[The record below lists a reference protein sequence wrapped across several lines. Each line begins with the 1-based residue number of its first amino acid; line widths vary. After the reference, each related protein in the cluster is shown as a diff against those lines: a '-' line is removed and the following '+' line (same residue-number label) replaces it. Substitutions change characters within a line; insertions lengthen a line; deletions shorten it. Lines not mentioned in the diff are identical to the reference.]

1 MAYTETSSRDQ
12 LKKTFTA
19 FLDYC
24 QNGFEDEVT
33 QSADNGAMPFYPLGI
48 DSEQREALEAMGEE
62 IIRQM
67 PDDLIDRVMTQSG
80 ATSFIAKLYPKDRE
94 PYIIH
99 NERNAGYIIHCVS
112 FSAMASTGKTAEE
125 PKTFADF
132 CSRVPAALRM
142 EFPFYNW
149 DAEPKPEPQP
159 KPTKKAKSKILP
171 TLPEIKPPN
180 AIMPHTLVAT
190 SLTLPE
196 VWGGGW
202 QQMSLPGFGLRDL
215 KDKKTTTYFS
225 LEWNSETDVTFSRKQ
240 TPYDGSVLNAAYAF
254 YDSGNH
260 IFTARQL
267 CAQMKA
273 LESDSSGIDE
283 ASIKKITDSIEKE
296 RRTMAKIDS
305 TDAFTKRGITDYTA
319 KIEDYLLPLR
329 KIYVEGKGKRAGE
342 RMEAYQFR
350 GEPPILAHARALK
363 QISTIPMDFLK
374 IEGMSITD
382 DVVVLRDYLISRVD
396 GARHKRLNR
405 KILYS
410 TIYEQLEIEEPSI
423 YSYLDTVNEETG
435 ETVTAEEA
443 YKKDLDRYR
452 HDTKRIRDKVKK
464 IMNYWVQVDFIGGF
478 TETKKSRTF
487 EAVTISFEK
496 KKKNKEDEEE
506 QKAT

>member
-1 MAYTETSSRDQ
+1 MAYTETKSRDQ

-19 FLDYC
+19 FLDHC
-24 QNGFEDEVT
+24 QSGLEDEVT
-33 QSADNGAMPFYPLGI
+33 RSADNGAMPFYPLGI

-67 PDDLIDRVMTQSG
+67 PDDLTEQVMTQSG
-80 ATSFIAKLYPKDRE
+80 ATSLIAKLYPKDRE

-99 NERNAGYIIHCVS
+99 NERNAGYIIYCVS
-112 FSAMASTGKTAEE
+112 FSAMESAGKTAEE

-132 CSRVPAALRM
+132 CSGVPKALKM
-142 EFPFYNW
+142 EFPFYDW
-149 DAEPKPEPQP
+149 DAEPGPQP
-159 KPTKKAKSKILP
+159 GPAPKARTEVLP
-171 TLPEIKPPN
+171 TLPELKPKN
-180 AIMPHTLVAT
+180 AIMPHTLVSN
-190 SLTLPE
+190 SLTKPE
-196 VWGGGW
+196 LWGGEW
-202 QQMSLPGFGLRDL
+202 QQMSLPGYDLPDL
-215 KDKKTTTYFS
+215 KNKKLKTYFS
-225 LEWNSETDVTFSRKQ
+225 LEWNSDTDITFSRKQ

-260 IFTARQL
+260 IFTSRQL

-283 ASIKKITDSIEKE
+283 TSIKKITDSIEKE

-329 KIYVEGKGKRAGE
+329 KIYVEGKGKKSGE

-363 QISTIPMDFLK
+363 QISTIPMEYLK

-396 GARHKRLNR
+396 GARNKRLSR

-410 TIYEQLEIEEPSI
+410 TIYEQLEIYEPSI
-423 YSYLDTVNEETG
+423 YSYLNTTNEETG
-435 ETVTAEEA
+435 EIITAEEA

-464 IMNYWVQVDFIGGF
+464 ILTYWIKAGFIRGF
-478 TETKKSRTF
+478 TETKKGKAF
-487 EAVTISFEK
+487 EAVTLSFERK
-496 KKKNKEDEEE
+496 KKKKEDEEE
-506 QKAT
+506 